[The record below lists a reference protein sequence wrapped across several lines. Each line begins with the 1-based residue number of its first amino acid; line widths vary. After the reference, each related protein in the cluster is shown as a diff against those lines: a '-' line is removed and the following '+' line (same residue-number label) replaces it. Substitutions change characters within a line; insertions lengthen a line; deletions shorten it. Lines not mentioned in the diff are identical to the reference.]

1 MSKRQLVL
9 FNDFKKIKKQKISDM
24 VLPEELVMR
33 ILFDYLQLYKISDF
47 PLGKRFDL
55 KVTNLF
61 YINKSINIKFTRLI
75 HEIINTKTE
84 FALKNTVTK
93 RLNGFAYERVL
104 GSKINSLAHKLRLI
118 SSDRCAFC
126 GKSCVKSSD
135 KVILSLKVASVYR
148 NNSSC
153 ISICLCKICNSLGKT
168 THDINDI
175 NEIYSESIQSSIKKL
190 FRYTSKSKPII
201 YRNVFVYD
209 TIVNLLFPDCN
220 TSCRFSSFLMKY
232 MEELLL
238 DNSCRHFT
246 QNKEI
251 MRNII
256 NLYFYNYNDNNLYT
270 NTINMVF
277 SHIYSLL
284 IRYYITQ
291 PKSPYIN
298 IYEGY
303 HDPVCCITNNLD
315 YSINIGEK
323 LSNNNILKIKFIAE
337 IINKY
342 EINYEDFKN
351 YYCEASK
358 ILDPIKPYISNSTQ
372 MFLEEIIRKE
382 LNNFLKQYF
391 TNKCHVIDGEW
402 KKQSELLNPLI
413 LFNYCFMNYDQSKD
427 FLDLF
432 LYNTFENI
440 KHRFVQIIPYLK
452 IYNMIKKNNKFSKQ
466 EKIIGNSIIN
476 CVYSYCLYNE
486 NNLYNLHV
494 RKQSNKTIEYINKF
508 IKSLEVL
515 KKDISYIPFI
525 NYICSITNN
534 SKKSLLLLTK
544 KNYYLEVFEKNYIL
558 LLINMINQKYK
569 TDRYLQYFTKNI
581 LEINQL
587 SLYKHNPIIKIGIL
601 SIDEKY
607 KIIKRELLSSD
618 EKYKIDVEMC
628 RYKNLSNSVI
638 SKLKTTKLMHIAQYL
653 INYINEHHPTNKFED
668 LPERIVDV
676 DEYNRWYKENF
687 VLISE

>member
-9 FNDFKKIKKQKISDM
+9 FDDFKKIKKQKISDM

-75 HEIINTKTE
+75 HEIINTKTA
-84 FALKNTVTK
+84 FSLKDTVTK

-104 GSKINSLAHKLRLI
+104 GSKINSLKHKLRLI

-126 GKSCVKSSD
+126 GKSCVNSND
-135 KVILSLKVASVYR
+135 KVILSLKVAGVYR

-153 ISICLCKICNSLGKT
+153 ISICLCKICNSLGKAT
-168 THDINDI
+168 DDIYI
-175 NEIYSESIQSSIKKL
+175 NKIYPKSIQGSMQKL
-190 FRYTSKSKPII
+190 FRYTLSSKPII
-201 YRNVFVYD
+201 YSNIFVYD

-232 MEELLL
+232 MKELLL
-238 DNSCRHFT
+238 DNSCTHFT
-246 QNKEI
+246 KNEQI
-251 MRNII
+251 MGNII

-277 SHIYSLL
+277 SHIYSIL
-284 IRYYITQ
+284 IKNDTKR
-291 PKSPYIN
+291 PMPYSN
-298 IYEGY
+298 PYKY
-303 HDPVCCITNNLD
+303 NPDPVCCITNNLD
-315 YSINIGEK
+315 YSINIGGK
-323 LSNNNILKIKFIAE
+323 LSNNNILKIDFIAE
-337 IINKY
+337 IINNY

-358 ILDPIKPYISNSTQ
+358 ILDPIKPYISDRTQ

-413 LFNYCFMNYDQSKD
+413 LFNYCFMNYDPCKD
-427 FLDLF
+427 LLDSF

-440 KHRFVQIIPYLK
+440 KHRFVRIIPYLK
-452 IYNMIKKNNKFSKQ
+452 IYNMIKKNNEFNKQ
-466 EKIIGNSIIN
+466 EQIIGNSMIN

-486 NNLYNLHV
+486 NNLCNLPV
-494 RKQSNKTIEYINKF
+494 RKQSKKTIEYINKF
-508 IKSLEVL
+508 MKSLEVL
-515 KKDISYIPFI
+515 KKDTSYIPFI
-525 NYICSITNN
+525 NYIYSITNN

-544 KNYYLEVFEKNYIL
+544 KNYYSEIFERNYIL
-558 LLINMINQKYK
+558 LFINMINQKYK
-569 TDRYLQYFTKNI
+569 TDRYLQYFTNII
-581 LEINQL
+581 LEMNQL
-587 SLYKHNPIIKIGIL
+587 CINETDIKFK
-601 SIDEKY
+601 KY
-607 KIIKRELLSSD
+607 VQSYNK
-618 EKYKIDVEMC
+618 KYKIDIELCV
-628 RYKNLSNSVI
+628 YKDLSNSVI
-638 SKLKTTKLMHIAQYL
+638 AKSKSKTTKLMHIAQYL

-668 LPERIVDV
+668 FPERIVDV

>member
-9 FNDFKKIKKQKISDM
+9 FDDFKKIKKQKISNM

-33 ILFDYLQLYKISDF
+33 ILFEYLQLYKISDF

-75 HEIINTKTE
+75 NEIINTKTE

-104 GSKINSLAHKLRLI
+104 GSKINSLGHKLRLI

-126 GKSCVKSSD
+126 GKSCVNSND

-153 ISICLCKICNSLGKT
+153 ISICLCKICNSLGKAT
-168 THDINDI
+168 NDI
-175 NEIYSESIQSSIKKL
+175 NKIYPKSIQRSMQKL
-190 FRYTSKSKPII
+190 FRYTLSSKPII
-201 YRNVFVYD
+201 YRNIFVYD

-220 TSCRFSSFLMKY
+220 TSCRFSSFLMRY
-232 MEELLL
+232 MKELLL
-238 DNSCRHFT
+238 DNSCTMEYMQLLLYDSNTNFT
-246 QNKEI
+246 KNEEI
-251 MRNII
+251 LKNII

-284 IRYYITQ
+284 INYYIIQ
-291 PKSPYIN
+291 PKSPYVN
-298 IYEGY
+298 IRNCYL
-303 HDPVCCITNNLD
+303 DPVCCITNNLD
-315 YSINIGEK
+315 YSINIGGK
-323 LSNNNILKIKFIAE
+323 LSINNILKIDFIAE

-358 ILDPIKPYISNSTQ
+358 ILDPIKPYISDRTQ

-382 LNNFLKQYF
+382 LDDFLKQYF

-413 LFNYCFMNYDQSKD
+413 LFNHCFMNYDPTKD
-427 FLDLF
+427 LLDSF

-452 IYNMIKKNNKFSKQ
+452 IYNMIKKNNEFNKQ
-466 EKIIGNSIIN
+466 EKIIGNSMIN

-486 NNLYNLHV
+486 NNLCNLPV
-494 RKQSNKTIEYINKF
+494 RKQSKKTIEYINKF
-508 IKSLEVL
+508 MKSLEVL
-515 KKDISYIPFI
+515 KKDTSYIPFI
-525 NYICSITNN
+525 NYIYSITNN
-534 SKKSLLLLTK
+534 NKKSLLLLTK
-544 KNYYLEVFEKNYIL
+544 KKL
-558 LLINMINQKYK
+558 L
-569 TDRYLQYFTKNI
+569 F
-581 LEINQL
+581 
-587 SLYKHNPIIKIGIL
+587 
-601 SIDEKY
+601 
-607 KIIKRELLSSD
+607 
-618 EKYKIDVEMC
+618 
-628 RYKNLSNSVI
+628 
-638 SKLKTTKLMHIAQYL
+638 
-653 INYINEHHPTNKFED
+653 
-668 LPERIVDV
+668 
-676 DEYNRWYKENF
+676 
-687 VLISE
+687 